1 MNGLIK
7 DLEQDTSFLRY
18 VSHWARIPATE
29 GCTVPLPASLD
40 PRLKE
45 ALSHRG
51 IRDLYSHQGE
61 AWSHV
66 EAGRNVVVVTPT
78 ASGKT
83 LTYNLPVLDTLL
95 GDPSARALY
104 LFPTKALSQDQQ
116 AELGETIQGGDLP
129 LAAMTYDGDT
139 PRSVRTTLR
148 TRSRIV
154 ITNPDMLHAGVLPN
168 HTRWVQFFQNLRYIV
183 IDELHIYRGIFGS
196 HVANVIRRLK
206 RVARFYG
213 ADPQFILCSATIG
226 NPRELAR
233 QLIGEPVAL
242 VDKNGAPRGEKHLV
256 LYNPPL
262 VDSVQG
268 IRQGVVQASK
278 GLALRFLKQGVKTIV
293 FTRSRQNTELVA
305 DYIRRGLANV
315 FTDNGGIRIES
326 YRGGYLPSE
335 RREIER
341 GLRDGSIQGVVST
354 NALELGIDIGGLDVS
369 ILGGFPG
376 TVAAALQQA
385 GRAGRRQDCSLAVLV
400 ATSAPVDQ
408 YVVEHPDYFFGRS
421 PESAWVNPDNPYVLM
436 DQLKCA
442 AFELPLDPGEPLV
455 QSAGEFVTLLEESGV
470 IRWGGATWHWSDQS
484 YPAEGVSLRS
494 ASSEN
499 VVIIDTTGGTEQVI
513 GEMDRPS
520 AKELLFDQAVYI
532 HRGTQYMVRK
542 LDVENRQCR
551 VEQRQVEY
559 FTDALVK
566 VDLKVLTEED
576 AIDTGA
582 GTVLLGDVLVRSV
595 ASKFK
600 KIRFGSHENV
610 GYGDIFLPEEQ
621 MHTRA
626 VLIPFSSGHPLEEPL
641 EEMPPEARAALLGR
655 LGRMLRAVAP
665 VFLMASLQDVGVHTA
680 LKDTHF
686 GVPAIFFYD
695 RYPGGSG
702 LAQGIAEAFP
712 LLLSAALERVS
723 NCSCTSGCPS
733 CVGPRD
739 ARQEGWEGNPR
750 QAVQAL
756 LARWVRG

>member
-1 MNGLIK
+1 MMSGLIEG
-7 DLEQDTSFLRY
+7 LESDTSFLRF
-18 VSHWARIPATE
+18 VSHWERLPATE
-29 GCTVPLPASLD
+29 GVTVPLPVSLD
-40 PRLKE
+40 PRLKA
-45 ALSHRG
+45 ALLNRG
-51 IRDLYSHQGE
+51 IGELYSHQAE

-66 EAGRNVVVVTPT
+66 QAGKNVVVVTPT

-95 GDPSARALY
+95 TDSSARALY

-116 AELGETIQGGDLP
+116 AELDETIQGGGLP

-139 PRSVRTTLR
+139 PRSLR
-148 TRSRIV
+148 SSLRSRGRIV

-233 QLIGEPVAL
+233 ALIGEPLEL
-242 VDKNGAPRGEKHLV
+242 VDTNGAPRGEKHLV

-262 VDSVQG
+262 VDSLQG
-268 IRQGVVQASK
+268 IRQGVVQAST
-278 GLALRFLKQGVKTIV
+278 GLALRFLRKGVKTIV

-305 DYIRRGLANV
+305 DYIRRGLANF
-315 FTDNGGIRIES
+315 FTRNGGVRIES

-385 GRAGRRQDCSLAVLV
+385 GRAGRRQEPSLAVLV
-400 ATSAPVDQ
+400 ASAAPVDQ

-442 AFELPLDPGEPLV
+442 AFELPLDPGEQLV
-455 QSAGEFVTLLEESGV
+455 QSAGDFVVLLEESGV
-470 IRWGGATWHWSDQS
+470 IRWTGGAWHWSDQS

-494 ASSEN
+494 ASSDN
-499 VVIIDTTGGTEQVI
+499 VVIIDTTGGQNQVI

-520 AKELLFDQAVYI
+520 AKELLFDRAVYF
-532 HRGTQYMVRK
+532 HRGTQYLVQR
-542 LDVENRQCR
+542 LDVENRTCL
-551 VEQRQVEY
+551 VEQHQAEY

-566 VDLKVLTEED
+566 VDLKVLSRDE
-576 AIDTGA
+576 ACAGTG

-600 KIRFGSHENV
+600 KIRLGTHENV

-626 VLIPFSSGHPLEEPL
+626 VLIPLLPGHPLEGLL
-641 EEMPPEARAALLGR
+641 EEFPPEARAALLLR
-655 LGRMLRAVAP
+655 LARMIRAVAP
-665 VFLMASLQDVGVHTA
+665 VFLMASLQDMGVHATPR
-680 LKDTHF
+680 DPHF
-686 GVPAIFFYD
+686 GVAAIFFYD

-702 LAQGIAEAFP
+702 LAQGIADGFP
-712 LLLSAALERVS
+712 RLLSAALERVS
-723 NCSCTSGCPS
+723 ACGCSSGCPS
-733 CVGPRD
+733 CVGPLD
-739 ARQEGWEGNPR
+739 PQEGWEGNPR
-750 QAVQAL
+750 QAVKVL
-756 LARWVRG
+756 LERWLCG